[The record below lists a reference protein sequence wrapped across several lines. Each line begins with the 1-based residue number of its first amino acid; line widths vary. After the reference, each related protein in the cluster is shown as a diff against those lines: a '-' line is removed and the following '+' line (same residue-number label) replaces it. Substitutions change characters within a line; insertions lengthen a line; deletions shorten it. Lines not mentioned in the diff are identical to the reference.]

1 MSEIT
6 ILLAEDDAGHEATIR
21 QALQLIDAA
30 WELEVVHDGV
40 EVLDYL
46 FAMGGHTG
54 RDLDRLPQLIL
65 LDLTMP
71 KMGGMQVLQ
80 VLRRVRG
87 GERSRMPPVVVLTS
101 SQQDAEL
108 VNQQNLGPFTSI
120 HKSVEFDKLVEEL
133 RRVTLHWLTW
143 AEPAARK
150 RVRTP

>member
-1 MSEIT
+1 MLKTT
-6 ILLAEDDAGHEATIR
+6 ILLAEDEAGHEAAIR
-21 QALQLIDAA
+21 QALQQIDPA

-46 FAMGGHTG
+46 FAMGSHAG

-87 GERSRMPPVVVLTS
+87 GERSRMPPVVMLTS
-101 SQQDAEL
+101 TPEDAEQ
-108 VNQQNLGPFTSI
+108 VNQANLGPFTSL
-120 HKSVEFDKLVEEL
+120 HKSDEFEPLLNEL

-143 AEPAARK
+143 ADAPPRRPA
-150 RVRTP
+150 RTP